1 MKNMVKKWTTE
12 EKAFLTMH
20 LNKKPKQ
27 IVKRFH
33 NKFGEDRTYQSIYGM
48 VGSLRKNILKQPLK
62 KNTMK
67 VSLKKPVKARK
78 PRKKNYSSKRWTKNE
93 DNYLSEITSLVELE
107 RASKE
112 MGRTLA
118 AVKNRFYGKGYSFK
132 NNKKPQRKRTS
143 ILTPIME
150 QNRAKYQ
157 AFIDN
162 PKKEYFKVIGLLDQ
176 KKEDVKILRNKN
188 SLLEAKCLTLS
199 QEIEIIN
206 QSWAKKFE
214 AYTIEVDQITNQ
226 KIAEARKERLSWRE
240 RRKLKKAAKLQ
251 KKLDKLNGE

>member
-33 NKFGEDRTYQSIYGM
+33 TKFGEDRTYQSIYAM
-48 VGSLRKNILKQPLK
+48 VSSVRNTLKQPLK
-62 KNTMK
+62 KNTRK
-67 VSLKKPVKARK
+67 VSIKKPVRSRK
-78 PRKKNYSSKRWTKNE
+78 TGYSSKRWTKNE
-93 DNYLSEITSLVELE
+93 DNYLSEISSLDELE

-112 MGRTLA
+112 MGRSLSAT
-118 AVKNRFYGKGYSFK
+118 KNRFYGKGFSFK
-132 NNKKPQRKRTS
+132 QNALKQQMNSVDRKKSNLKLAADKIAQ
-143 ILTPIME
+143 
-150 QNRAKYQ
+150 
-157 AFIDN
+157 
-162 PKKEYFKVIGLLDQ
+162 LLEQ
-176 KKEDVKILRNKN
+176 KKEDIQILRNKN
-188 SLLEAKCLTLS
+188 SLLETKCFTLT
-199 QEIEIIN
+199 QEIEKIN

-214 AYTIEVDQITNQ
+214 GYTIEVDQITNQ

>member
-48 VGSLRKNILKQPLK
+48 VGSLRKNVLKQPLK

-67 VSLKKPVKARK
+67 VSIKKPVKSRK
-78 PRKKNYSSKRWTKNE
+78 SRKTGYSAKRWTKNE

-112 MGRTLA
+112 MGRSLA
-118 AVKNRFYGKGYSFK
+118 AVKNRFYGKGFSFK
-132 NNKKPQRKRTS
+132 KNAKMHKTKENLVVNSLDRKESNLKQAST
-143 ILTPIME
+143 
-150 QNRAKYQ
+150 QVAK
-157 AFIDN
+157 
-162 PKKEYFKVIGLLDQ
+162 LLEQ
-176 KKEDVKILRNKN
+176 KKEDIKILRNKN
-188 SLLEAKCLTLS
+188 SLLEAKCFTLS

-214 AYTIEVDQITNQ
+214 EYTIEVDQITNQ

>member
-1 MKNMVKKWTTE
+1 MVKKWTTE

-33 NKFGEDRTYQSIYGM
+33 TKFGEDRTYQSIYGM
-48 VGSLRKNILKQPLK
+48 VNTLRKNVLKQPLK
-62 KNTMK
+62 KNSMK
-67 VSLKKPVKARK
+67 VTIEKPVKTRK
-78 PRKKNYSSKRWTKNE
+78 PRETGYSSKKWTKNE
-93 DNYLSEITSLVELE
+93 DNYLSEISSLDELK

-112 MGRTLA
+112 MGRSLT

-132 NNKKPQRKRTS
+132 KNALKQQLNSVDRKKTNLKLAAS
-143 ILTPIME
+143 
-150 QNRAKYQ
+150 
-157 AFIDN
+157 
-162 PKKEYFKVIGLLDQ
+162 KVTQLVEQ
-176 KKEDVKILRNKN
+176 KKEDIKILRNKN
-188 SLLEAKCLTLS
+188 SLLETKCFTLI
-199 QEIEIIN
+199 QEIENIN
-206 QSWAKKFE
+206 NSWSKKFE
-214 AYTIEVDQITNQ
+214 EYTIEVDRITSE

>member
-1 MKNMVKKWTTE
+1 MKKMVKKWTTE

-33 NKFGEDRTYQSIYGM
+33 TKFGTGRTYQSIYGM
-48 VGSLRKNILKQPLK
+48 VSSLRTNVLKQPLK
-62 KNTMK
+62 KNSMK
-67 VSLKKPVKARK
+67 VSINKPAKSPK
-78 PRKKNYSSKRWTKNE
+78 PRKTRKTGYSAKRWTRNE
-93 DNYLSEITSLVELE
+93 DNYLKEISSLDELE

-112 MGRTLA
+112 MGRSLL
-118 AVKNRFYGKGYSFK
+118 AVKNRFYGKGFSFK
-132 NNKKPQRKRTS
+132 QNALKQEVDSSDRKKTNLKLAAS
-143 ILTPIME
+143 
-150 QNRAKYQ
+150 
-157 AFIDN
+157 
-162 PKKEYFKVIGLLDQ
+162 KVAQLVEQ
-176 KKEDVKILRNKN
+176 KKEDIKILRNKN
-188 SLLEAKCLTLS
+188 SLLEAKSFTLT
-199 QEIEIIN
+199 QEIERIN

-214 AYTIEVDQITNQ
+214 EYTIEVDRITSE

>member
-1 MKNMVKKWTTE
+1 MKNMIKTWTTE

-33 NKFGEDRTYQSIYGM
+33 NKFGEDRTYQSIYAM
-48 VGSLRKNILKQPLK
+48 ASSLRKNVLKQPLK

-67 VSLKKPVKARK
+67 VSIKKPVKSRK
-78 PRKKNYSSKRWTKNE
+78 SRKNGYSAKRWTKNE

-112 MGRTLA
+112 MGRSLA
-118 AVKNRFYGKGYSFK
+118 AVKNRFYGKGYAFK
-132 NNKKPQRKRTS
+132 KNAKMQQTKENLVVNSLDRKKSNLK
-143 ILTPIME
+143 L
-150 QNRAKYQ
+150 A
-157 AFIDN
+157 AD
-162 PKKEYFKVIGLLDQ
+162 KVAQLLEQ
-176 KKEDVKILRNKN
+176 KKEDIKILRNKN
-188 SLLEAKCLTLS
+188 SLLEARCFTLT
-199 QEIEIIN
+199 QEIEKIN
-206 QSWAKKFE
+206 QSWSNQFE
-214 AYTIEVDQITNQ
+214 AYTIEVDKITNQ

-240 RRKLKKAAKLQ
+240 HRKLKKAAKLQ

>member
-1 MKNMVKKWTTE
+1 MNKKWTTE

-33 NKFGEDRTYQSIYGM
+33 TKFGEDRTYQSIYGM
-48 VGSLRKNILKQPLK
+48 VASLRKNVLKQPLK
-62 KNTMK
+62 KNSMK
-67 VSLKKPVKARK
+67 VSINKPAKSPK
-78 PRKKNYSSKRWTKNE
+78 PRKTRKTGYSAKRWTENE
-93 DNYLSEITSLVELE
+93 DNYLSEISSLDELK

-112 MGRTLA
+112 MGRSLT
-118 AVKNRFYGKGYSFK
+118 AVKNRFYGKGFSFK

-143 ILTPIME
+143 IIT
-150 QNRAKYQ
+150 AKHQ

-162 PKKEYFKVIGLLDQ
+162 PKKEYIKAIGLLDQ
-176 KKEDVKILRNKN
+176 KKEDIKILRNKN
-188 SLLEAKCLTLS
+188 SLLEAKSFTLT
-199 QEIEIIN
+199 QEIERIN

-214 AYTIEVDQITNQ
+214 EYTIEVDQITSQ

-251 KKLDKLNGE
+251 KKLDKLNGEYNDNI

>member
-1 MKNMVKKWTTE
+1 MVKTWTTE

-33 NKFGEDRTYQSIYGM
+33 TKFGEDRTYQSIYSM
-48 VGSLRKNILKQPLK
+48 ASSLRKALKQPLK
-62 KNTMK
+62 KNSMK
-67 VSLKKPVKARK
+67 VSIKKPVKSRK
-78 PRKKNYSSKRWTKNE
+78 SRKAGYSAKRWTKNE
-93 DNYLSEITSLVELE
+93 DNYLSEITSLDELE

-112 MGRTLA
+112 MGRSLA

-132 NNKKPQRKRTS
+132 NNKKPQRERTS
-143 ILTPIME
+143 IVTSIME
-150 QNRAKYQ
+150 QDRAKYQ

-162 PKKEYFKVIGLLDQ
+162 PKKEYFKAIGLLDQ
-176 KKEDVKILRNKN
+176 KKEDIKILQNKN
-188 SLLEAKCLTLS
+188 SLLEARCFTLT
-199 QEIEIIN
+199 QEIEKIN
-206 QSWAKKFE
+206 QSWSNQFE

>member
-1 MKNMVKKWTTE
+1 MVKKWTTE

-48 VGSLRKNILKQPLK
+48 VGSLRNTLKQPLK
-62 KNTMK
+62 KNTRK
-67 VSLKKPVKARK
+67 VSIKKPVKSRK
-78 PRKKNYSSKRWTKNE
+78 SRKTGYSAKRWTKNE
-93 DNYLSEITSLVELE
+93 DNYLSEISSLDELE

-112 MGRTLA
+112 MGRSLS
-118 AVKNRFYGKGYSFK
+118 AVKNRFYGKGFSFK
-132 NNKKPQRKRTS
+132 NNALKK
-143 ILTPIME
+143 
-150 QNRAKYQ
+150 Y
-157 AFIDN
+157 
-162 PKKEYFKVIGLLDQ
+162 PKKDLDRKESNLKRAATQVAKLLEQ
-176 KKEDVKILRNKN
+176 KKEDIKILRNKN

-206 QSWAKKFE
+206 QSWTKKFE
-214 AYTIEVDQITNQ
+214 EYTIEVDKLTSE

-240 RRKLKKAAKLQ
+240 RRKLKKATKLQ